1 MQLNNKRILLS
12 GGAGFIGNTL
22 TRQILA
28 KNPSDFIT
36 IDKMSYMSNDDF
48 HMANGIPVHKI
59 NICSETTANLIA
71 EFKPDIIVH
80 AAAESSVDVSIT
92 NPDIFVETNVFGT
105 VNILNSIL
113 KLSNFDLL
121 LNISTDEVLGDKLSG
136 MSSEDDPRVT
146 SSAYSA
152 SKCAAEHFVEAYGR
166 TYKLPYITTRSSN
179 NYGPYQHN
187 EKLIPRIIENIL
199 VGRKVPVYGS
209 GTNSR
214 DWIYVSDNCEG
225 ILSAIENY
233 KENDVFHVG
242 TSRDTSNLEIIR
254 RICKIMNVDWLDVIE
269 FVEDRKGH
277 DVRYCLSHNKLTLHA
292 GWTPKTS
299 LDDGL
304 RATVEWYKARQ

>member
-1 MQLNNKRILLS
+1 MQLSNKRILLS
-12 GGAGFIGNTL
+12 GSCGFIGNEM
-22 TRQILA
+22 TRQVLA
-28 KNPSDFIT
+28 KNPSEFIT
-36 IDKMSYMSNDDF
+36 IDKMSYMSNDEF
-48 HMANGIPVHKI
+48 HVANGIPVHKI
-59 NICSETTANLIA
+59 DICSEATANLIS
-71 EFKPDIIVH
+71 EFKPDIIIH

-92 NPDIFVETNVFGT
+92 NPNIFVESNVFGT

-136 MSSEDDPRVT
+136 MSCEDDPRIT

-199 VGRKVPVYGS
+199 AGRKVPVYGS

-214 DWIYVSDNCEG
+214 DWIFVNDNCKG
-225 ILSAIENY
+225 IISTIEHYNR
-233 KENDVFHVG
+233 NDVFHVG

-254 RICKIMNVDWLDVIE
+254 RICKIMDVDYFDVVE

-277 DVRYCLSHNKLTLHA
+277 DVRYCLDISKIRSHT
-292 GWTPKTS
+292 GWVPKTS

-304 RATVEWYKARQ
+304 RATVEWYKNR